1 MIRIER
7 QRQMEK
13 ERNKRH
19 KHTYA
24 SNSLSLPHERKM
36 VLENF
41 EMKRKRI
48 SIEEK
53 PIQLSFLYT
62 DSYATMETKN
72 RFLLLSS
79 WPFRLEFL
87 HSTVCVC
94 VRASVSAQNAN
105 VQQSVKFVYICDP
118 YIQGPLVNA
127 CNCHSKTKCFTETF
141 VALLID
147 RFVSILL
154 TSFRN

>member
-13 ERNKRH
+13 KKISDSFSH

-24 SNSLSLPHERKM
+24 SNSLSLSHERKM

-41 EMKRKRI
+41 EIKRKRI

-53 PIQLSFLYT
+53 PIQLSFL
-62 DSYATMETKN
+62 SATMESKN

-79 WPFRLEFL
+79 WPFRLAFL
-87 HSTVCVC
+87 HFTVCVC
-94 VRASVSAQNAN
+94 VCASVSAQNAN
-105 VQQSVKFVYICDP
+105 VQQSVKFLYICDA

-127 CNCHSKTKCFTETF
+127 CNCHFKTKYFTETF